1 MKFNELHYFS
11 FLFLFISVVMLM
23 GAIFTKPDPKTKK
36 SKAPLFIGLS
46 VIFLF
51 ISMAVFK
58 FASLDPSSK

>member
-1 MKFNELHYFS
+1 
-11 FLFLFISVVMLM
+11 M